1 MRKEECFYLGKIAK
15 KFSFKGE
22 VLIYLDT
29 DEPELYENMESVFV
43 EFNNNLVPFF
53 IENSNLHKNDFLR
66 VRFED
71 VNNEEEA
78 DKILGLPVYLP
89 LKMLPKLTG
98 DKFYFHEVIGFKVED
113 KRLGI
118 VGEIQSINDSSAQ
131 PLFEVLNGDV
141 EILIPMID
149 HFLVKIDRENK
160 KVIMDLPEGL
170 IEMYKRIRPGDP
182 ATADTARQMIQNLF
196 FNSTRYDL
204 SKVGR
209 FRMNTG

>member
-1 MRKEECFYLGKIAK
+1 MRKEDCFYLGKIAK

-43 EFNNNLVPFF
+43 ECNNNLVPFF
-53 IENSNLHKNDFLR
+53 IENSSLHKNDFLR

-78 DKILGLPVYLP
+78 DRLLGNAVYLP

-98 DKFYFHEVIGFKVED
+98 NKFYFHEVIGFEIED
-113 KRLGI
+113 KRLGVFGKI
-118 VGEIQSINDSSAQ
+118 VAVNDSTAQ
-131 PLFEVLNGDV
+131 PLFEVVNGEV

-149 HFLVKIDRENK
+149 HFLVKIDRDNK

-170 IEMYKRIRPGDP
+170 VEMY
-182 ATADTARQMIQNLF
+182 L
-196 FNSTRYDL
+196 
-204 SKVGR
+204 
-209 FRMNTG
+209 